1 MGKIVHLSQKKLEK
15 EKKLSKDK
23 KKIPDAQTVRLWRFS
38 MEIDDLIKKGV
49 LDESLSPDEISAI
62 LAHRL
67 GTLISCCDNPDELAK
82 FCAHII
88 ERMNTNCNTGEP
100 A

>member
-1 MGKIVHLSQKKLEK
+1 MGEVIQ
-15 EKKLSKDK
+15 LSKK
-23 KKIPDAQTVRLWRFS
+23 KQSKPIGQKSKAKVPDGQTVRLWRLS
-38 MEIDDLIKKGV
+38 MEVDDLIKKGV
-49 LDESLSPDEISAI
+49 IHDSLSPDEIATI

-67 GTLISCCDNPDELAK
+67 GTLISCCDKPEDLAK

-88 ERMNTNCNTGEP
+88 ERMNSKCVTGEP